1 LSEHHEKTR
10 AQPSATMPNEFPTM
24 TFIPTILVVDDEKR
38 IRSGC
43 VKMLT
48 EDGFPATSAETA
60 EAGLA
65 ILEKEHF
72 DIILLDLMMPGMPGL
87 DALVRIRALHP
98 DTVVIVITGYATLEY
113 SIEAMKKGAFDF
125 IPKPFAPEDLRRVV
139 HKAVEYIR
147 TLQDIATETSRMRVL
162 INHLSDGVLAIDN
175 QKKIVLANPAA
186 LRLTGYDGPP
196 VVGRHLAD
204 VVADPL
210 LIGGLEQALAMP
222 VDEFREIREEL
233 NGLDLDSGEGTA
245 IGVRCVPFRDRLGRT
260 IGAVLVLHDI
270 TALKRIDQ
278 LKSNFV
284 SMVAHEIRSPMN
296 TVLAQIHILMNGL
309 AGAVSTKQK
318 EILERCSQKVNA
330 LAEMATQLL
339 DLAKIESGLTTEERE
354 KLNLSELLLQQLSF
368 HQDQAA
374 QKNISLTA
382 GPIDRN
388 LLVMANPYHL
398 REVVA
403 NLLSNAVK
411 YTPGGG
417 RVTLSAVEKDDYACI
432 RVSDTGFGIPTEDLK
447 RVFNRFYRVKNDKT
461 RFIIGTGLG
470 LSIVKSIVEAH
481 HGRVGVESE
490 LGQGSIFSV
499 NLPLMPQE
507 NAPPGSRP

>member
-1 LSEHHEKTR
+1 
-10 AQPSATMPNEFPTM
+10 M
-24 TFIPTILVVDDEKR
+24 TFVPKILVVDDEKR

-60 EAGLA
+60 EDGLA
-65 ILEKEHF
+65 ILKKEHF
-72 DIILLDLMMPGMPGL
+72 DIILLDLMMPGLSGL

-125 IPKPFAPEDLRRVV
+125 IPKPFAPEDLRRMV

-186 LRLTGYDGPP
+186 LKLTGYDGPP
-196 VVGRHLAD
+196 AIGRHLAD
-204 VVADPL
+204 VVTDSI
-210 LIGGLEQALAMP
+210 LIGGLEQALNMP
-222 VDEFREIREEL
+222 GSEFREIREEL
-233 NGLDLDSGEGTA
+233 NHLDSANGDGMA
-245 IGVRCVPFRDRLGRT
+245 IGARCVPFRDRVGRT
-260 IGAVLVLHDI
+260 LGAILVLHDI
-270 TALKRIDQ
+270 TALKKIDQ
-278 LKSNFV
+278 MKSHFV
-284 SMVAHEIRSPMN
+284 SMVSHEIRSPMN
-296 TVLAQIHILMNGL
+296 TVLAQIHVLMNGL
-309 AGAVSTKQK
+309 AGELSDKQK
-318 EILERCSQKVNA
+318 EILGRCAQKVNA

-339 DLAKIESGLTTEERE
+339 DLSKIESGLISQERE
-354 KLNLSELLLQQLSF
+354 RLNLSELLIEQLGF
-368 HQDQAA
+368 HQDQAG
-374 QKNISLTA
+374 QKNISLEA
-382 GPIDRN
+382 GTIDRG
-388 LLVMANPYHL
+388 LYVMATPYHL

-403 NLLSNAVK
+403 NLLSNAIK
-411 YTPGGG
+411 YTPDKGH
-417 RVTLSAVEKDDYACI
+417 VTLAAVEKNGYACI
-432 RVSDTGFGIPTEDLK
+432 RVSDTGFGIPAEDLK
-447 RVFNRFYRVKNDKT
+447 RIFNRFYRVKNENT

-490 LGQGSIFSV
+490 LGRGSIFSV
-499 NLPLMPQE
+499 DLPLMP
-507 NAPPGSRP
+507 